1 VREIFMAG
9 TELLVE
15 VTDDSFKQEIVEH
28 QGLALVDLWAVWCGP
43 CQMIAP
49 IVEQLAEEY
58 QGRLKVAKMDVDH
71 NQQTAM
77 QYGVQS
83 IPTLLL
89 FKDGEVVEQIV
100 GAQPKPSVVAKIEPH
115 MPAA

>member
-1 VREIFMAG
+1 MAG

-28 QGLALVDLWAVWCGP
+28 QGVALLDLWAVWCGP

-58 QGRLKVAKMDVDH
+58 QGRLKVAKMDVDS
-71 NQQTAM
+71 NQLTAM
-77 QYGVQS
+77 QFGVQS

-89 FKDGEVVEQIV
+89 FKDGEVIEKIV
-100 GAQPKPSVVAKIEPH
+100 GAQRKENVVAKIEPH
-115 MPAA
+115 LPAAR

>member
-1 VREIFMAG
+1 MAG

-28 QGLALVDLWAVWCGP
+28 QGVALVDLWAVWCGP
-43 CQMIAP
+43 CQLIAP

-58 QGRLKVAKMDVDH
+58 QGRLKVAKMDVDT

-77 QYGVQS
+77 QFGVQS

-89 FKDGEVVEQIV
+89 FKDGEVIEKIV
-100 GAQPKPSVVAKIEPH
+100 GAQSKQNVVAKIEPH
-115 MPAA
+115 LPTVG

>member
-1 VREIFMAG
+1 MAG

-28 QGLALVDLWAVWCGP
+28 QGVALVDLWAVWCGP

-58 QGRLKVAKMDVDH
+58 QGRLKVAKMDVDT

-77 QYGVQS
+77 QFGVQS

-89 FKDGEVVEQIV
+89 FKDGEVVEKIV
-100 GAQPKPSVVAKIEPH
+100 GAQPKANVVAKIEPH
-115 MPAA
+115 LPTAR